1 MRATKLFI
9 SIKNHLQLVV
19 VAVAVAV
26 VVVVCECLPAYQIST
41 FGDGVTGLRDWG

>member
-19 VAVAVAV
+19 VAVAV